1 MLATEVRA
9 LVEGLGDQLRTRVED
24 GVVMAG
30 FPSPSQDYTT
40 AEIDLSEHL
49 MPNRASTYLVRAR
62 GHSMTGAGIWDG
74 DELVVDRSIRPQHGH
89 VVIAV
94 LDGELTVKRLSIHAD
109 GRVVLS
115 SENPAYPDIAVPS
128 LSDLRVWGVVTVALH
143 HVSRAS

>member
-1 MLATEVRA
+1 MFATEVRA
-9 LVEGLGDQLRTRVED
+9 LREGLGDQLRTRVED
-24 GVVMAG
+24 TVVMAG
-30 FPSPSQDYTT
+30 FPSPSQDYAT

-74 DELVVDRSIRPQHGH
+74 DELVVDRSIRPQSGH

-94 LDGELTVKRLSIHAD
+94 LDGELTVKRLKIDAAGH
-109 GRVVLS
+109 VMLS
-115 SENPAYPDIAVPS
+115 PENPAYPDIAVAS
-128 LSDLRVWGVVTVALH
+128 LSDLRVWGVVTVSLH

>member
-1 MLATEVRA
+1 MLAIEVRA
-9 LVEGLGDQLRTRVED
+9 LAEGLGEQLRTRVND
-24 GVVMAG
+24 GVVEAG

-40 AEIDLSEHL
+40 AEIDLTDHL

-74 DELVVDRSIRPQHGH
+74 DELVVDRSIRPQDGH

-94 LDGELTVKRLSIHAD
+94 LDGELTVKRLRIEAD
-109 GRVVLS
+109 RVVLS

-128 LSDLRVWGVVTVALH
+128 LSDLRVWGVVAVALH